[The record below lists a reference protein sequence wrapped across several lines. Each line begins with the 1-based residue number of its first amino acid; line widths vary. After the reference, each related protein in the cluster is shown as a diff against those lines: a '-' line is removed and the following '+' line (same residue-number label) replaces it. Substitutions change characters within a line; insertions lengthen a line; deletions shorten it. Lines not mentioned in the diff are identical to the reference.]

1 MKIIQKHEEYYGYV
15 RLKGNNYTSDVFGDY
30 TFKYTACES
39 GMIVNKYNEKNGFMN
54 LTTKKF
60 LV

>member
-1 MKIIQKHEEYYGYV
+1 MKIIQKHEEYYGYI

-39 GMIVNKYNEKNGFMN
+39 GMIVNKYNEKNN
-54 LTTKKF
+54 KK
-60 LV
+60 